1 MAVEPVYVQQLQVL
15 KNVSQLSKEFKILDP
30 YAPLFYSSKTYFLLS
45 GGRASGKSTQAAA
58 YFLIKLMGE
67 EFFRGVVAR
76 YTQKSIKSS
85 IYRDILDLAEA
96 WGLSPFIRLDG
107 DEIVNKSNGNMILT
121 HAMRLSDGSMSA
133 KGKGLSKVT
142 HLLIDEATELPSEEE
157 FIKLNDSFR
166 TPGVD
171 RKILI
176 LFNPTSTRH
185 WIHRRWFIDG
195 RANPKWNKDHEF
207 IHTTYHVNKQNLDP
221 KKIKEWEEQREQDPE
236 YYSHHILGQWN
247 DGVMSR
253 IFRGWHTEYQPDP
266 EARVV
271 YGIDFG
277 FTNDPTTLIEVRK
290 HGRHL
295 WLKELIYEKGLTNED
310 LSQIMTKLGVSKTAR
325 IIADSAEPKSI
336 ETLRRL
342 GWRNISGASKG
353 PDSVRKGIDTVKS
366 HQVYLDPES
375 SNLIDEY
382 NLYSWDRTGERP
394 EDLHNHCMDAI
405 RYALSQEGGNSTYG
419 FYSKKGQRVDE
430 DGFPIERETKSLYGY
445 K

>member
-1 MAVEPVYVQQLQVL
+1 
-15 KNVSQLSKEFKILDP
+15 
-30 YAPLFYSSKTYFLLS
+30 
-45 GGRASGKSTQAAA
+45 
-58 YFLIKLMGE
+58 MGD

-85 IYRDILDLAEA
+85 IYRDILDLAEG
-96 WGLSPFIRLDG
+96 WGLMPFIRLDG
-107 DEIVNKSNGNMILT
+107 DEIINKKNGNMILT
-121 HAMRLSDGSMSA
+121 HAMRLADGSMSA

-195 RANPKWNKDHEF
+195 RPNPKWSRDHEF
-207 IHTTYHVNKQNLDP
+207 IHTTYHVNRENLDP
-221 KKIKEWEEQREQDPE
+221 KKIQEWEDQKEQDPE
-236 YYSHHILGQWN
+236 YYSHHILGEWN
-247 DGVMSR
+247 DGVMGR
-253 IFRGWHTEYQPDP
+253 IFRDWKFDYQPDP
-266 EARVV
+266 EAKII

-277 FTNDPTTLIEVRK
+277 FSSDPTTIVEVRK

-295 WLKELIYEKGLTNED
+295 WLKELLYETGLTNDD
-310 LSQIMTKLGVSKTAR
+310 LSNIMQTLGISKTAR

-336 ETLRRL
+336 EQLRRL
-342 GWRNISGASKG
+342 GWRNISGAAKG
-353 PDSVRKGIDTVKS
+353 PDSVRKGIDTIKS
-366 HQVYLDPES
+366 HQVHVDPES
-375 SNLIDEY
+375 VNLLDEY
-382 NLYSWDRTGERP
+382 NLYSWDKTGQRP
-394 EDLHNHCMDAI
+394 EDQNNHLIDAI
-405 RYALSQEGGNSTYG
+405 RYALSQEGGNLTYG
-419 FYSKKGQRVDE
+419 FYSKKQQLYDE
-430 DGFPIERETKSLYGY
+430 EGLPLSRPTSSLYGY